1 MNQWKFCILKP
12 GVKEVITN
20 PSWDQIHSI
29 LDQLDGYNLDH
40 VSLLCDQVGDLMVAG
55 GDEYNGGRLYYVSYY
70 NDGYSE
76 ELVNSSVS
84 EMKEEYI
91 NITVQKVGTDILKRY
106 LAEYKD
112 MIKAVKH
119 FFETGELTEDQKWE

>member
-1 MNQWKFCILKP
+1 MNRWKFCILKP
-12 GVKEVITN
+12 GEKEVISN
-20 PSWDQIHSI
+20 PSWDQVHSI

-40 VSLLCDQVGDLMVAG
+40 VSLLSDQAGDLMIAG
-55 GDEYNGGRLYYVSYY
+55 GDEYNGVRLYYLSYY
-70 NDGYSE
+70 DDGYSE

-84 EMKEEYI
+84 EMDEEYI

-106 LAEYKD
+106 LVEYKD

-119 FFETGELTEDQKWE
+119 FFETGEFTEDQVWE